1 MPLITNAVRQKMD
14 NRHGRLV
21 KRSERDES
29 WGRGCVYK
37 TKKGGWRC
45 EWSSGTKRPTSGRT
59 RFNVVTLRGSY
70 ESARKLL
77 DLITQVPYRTK
88 EQAVEI
94 IAPYVRETKVH
105 GKDIMR
111 EMIEF
116 DFGPLPVQ
124 HQVAVRARIE
134 LDYWRIRLL
143 DTLEAYRRF
152 DDDD

>member
-37 TKKGGWRC
+37 TKKGGGRC
-45 EWSSGTKRPTSGRT
+45 EGSSGTKRPNTGRT